1 VRGFWRGVN
10 DAVFGRRH
18 VASRPGPTHR
28 APQRCFL
35 PCGMRPCEELR
46 HVVEVHMNIQ
56 GLPAGGLPLP
66 QAADDAGAQP
76 TAGVQRPG
84 PARLPGATPALLL
97 PARAQH
103 GGPGLRAAPAPRN
116 ARLPVAPTR
125 QAAVCTAAP
134 YGAGG
139 SPGPT
144 EPAGTTGHL
153 PAEPGLET
161 FGPAGPGLSRSE
173 SASGLQGAEG
183 TQAAPPGPAGGCG
196 VPDALLMQQ
205 QMQEQ
210 MREQMQ
216 QQMEMQLFTA
226 KQAVQQKLV
235 EAATSSM
242 TSFGDAILRAVG

>member
-1 VRGFWRGVN
+1 
-10 DAVFGRRH
+10 
-18 VASRPGPTHR
+18 
-28 APQRCFL
+28 
-35 PCGMRPCEELR
+35 MRPCEELR

-56 GLPAGGLPLP
+56 GLPSGGLPLP
-66 QAADDAGAQP
+66 RAADDAGARP

-84 PARLPGATPALLL
+84 PARLPEATPALLL

-116 ARLPVAPTR
+116 ARLPVAPAR
-125 QAAVCTAAP
+125 QAAVCAAALD
-134 YGAGG
+134 GAGG
-139 SPGPT
+139 STGPT
-144 EPAGTTGHL
+144 EPAGTAGHL
-153 PAEPGLET
+153 PAAEPG
-161 FGPAGPGLSRSE
+161 PG
-173 SASGLQGAEG
+173 GA
-183 TQAAPPGPAGGCG
+183 QAAPPGPAGDRG

-216 QQMEMQLFTA
+216 QQLEMQLFTA